1 MASTDLCKDEVKR
14 RLGSYEDDG
23 VTDELY
29 GFGTMLVH
37 DAVDRLSKINGT
49 AGAIAAYCEGLITI
63 LTSTA
68 TIWAKGIGPWER
80 FLPIGSAAFAGL
92 AAALAI
98 SSMSLRKLNWF
109 SQDDWLNSDCLLDK
123 RRIKKFHIL
132 SMWSVIDS
140 FDAAYRRKTTRV
152 KRAQYLA
159 AFAVVLLFV
168 TLLKVTWR
176 FGTI

>member
-49 AGAIAAYCEGLITI
+49 AGAIAAYCAGLITI

-80 FLPIGSAAFAGL
+80 FLPP
-92 AAALAI
+92 
-98 SSMSLRKLNWF
+98 
-109 SQDDWLNSDCLLDK
+109 
-123 RRIKKFHIL
+123 
-132 SMWSVIDS
+132 
-140 FDAAYRRKTTRV
+140 
-152 KRAQYLA
+152 
-159 AFAVVLLFV
+159 
-168 TLLKVTWR
+168 
-176 FGTI
+176 

>member
-49 AGAIAAYCEGLITI
+49 AGAIAAYCAGLITI

-109 SQDDWLNSDCLLDK
+109 SQDDWLNSYCLTRDGLRSSTFCQCGRSLIVSTPHIDGK
-123 RRIKKFHIL
+123 RHASNVLSIL
-132 SMWSVIDS
+132 RPLPLCS
-140 FDAAYRRKTTRV
+140 
-152 KRAQYLA
+152 YL
-159 AFAVVLLFV
+159 
-168 TLLKVTWR
+168 
-176 FGTI
+176 

>member
-1 MASTDLCKDEVKR
+1 
-14 RLGSYEDDG
+14 
-23 VTDELY
+23 
-29 GFGTMLVH
+29 
-37 DAVDRLSKINGT
+37 
-49 AGAIAAYCEGLITI
+49 
-63 LTSTA
+63 
-68 TIWAKGIGPWER
+68 
-80 FLPIGSAAFAGL
+80 
-92 AAALAI
+92 
-98 SSMSLRKLNWF
+98 
-109 SQDDWLNSDCLLDK
+109 LNSDCLLDK